1 MCVCVCVC
9 VCVLETFKLPDEYV
23 NSLSVSVSRDALLV
37 SFGNC
42 LTSVF
47 AGFVIFSYLGF
58 LAKELGQ
65 NVGDVADGGR
75 SLNHS
80 VVRVLGGGGRAE

>member
-1 MCVCVCVC
+1 M
-9 VCVLETFKLPDEYV
+9 
-23 NSLSVSVSRDALLV
+23 

-75 SLNHS
+75 ALNHS
-80 VVRVLGGGGRAE
+80 VVRLLGGGDGSEGENGMQAVLIHVVYQLVRLS

>member
-1 MCVCVCVC
+1 M
-9 VCVLETFKLPDEYV
+9 
-23 NSLSVSVSRDALLV
+23 

-75 SLNHS
+75 ALDHS
-80 VVRVLGGGGRAE
+80 VVRVFGGRGGGVGQRERRGCMQS